1 MQTEGSSNRIAY
13 FDHLRVLAIFLIMVL
28 HAASLLWYDTDIH
41 SASWLIMN
49 AYKVLTD
56 HAVLLFVMISG
67 ALFLNPHKEISIKRL
82 YVHSIL
88 RLVIVLFVWN
98 CFYGIYDFL
107 QYKAGLKFLVW
118 EIADGRN
125 HLWFLPMIIGLY
137 VLQPILHR
145 WITNASEKEI
155 HYFIAVFFVVQIIWE
170 TLETLQ
176 ISDFITLLSKY
187 RSIPMMCG
195 YIGYFVIGSA
205 VVHYGFLREKKK
217 LVYILGIIGMLLS
230 PFAIIGHSRIKQIP
244 MASTVDS
251 FSVLTFVFAVA
262 IFCLV
267 TDLFDKKHFGE
278 RATAIIANIGRDTFG
293 LYLCHM
299 GIIEIITPLRDWY
312 YSMSP
317 LLGVPVYAISIFF
330 IGICISAVLRRIP
343 VIGRYIC

>member
-1 MQTEGSSNRIAY
+1 MKSSERSVSFDILRIISALSIIIMHITTDRFYSLQLGSREWTIN
-13 FDHLRVLAIFLIMVL
+13 
-28 HAASLLWYDTDIH
+28 ASINSLFHFGVPI
-41 SASWLIMN
+41 
-49 AYKVLTD
+49 
-56 HAVLLFVMISG
+56 FVMISG
-67 ALFLNPHKEISIKRL
+67 ALFLNPHKQISIKHL
-82 YVHSIL
+82 YIHNIL

-98 CFYGIYDFL
+98 CFYGINDFF
-107 QYKAGLKFLVW
+107 QYKASPKFLVW

-137 VLQPILHR
+137 ILQPILHR

-230 PFAIIGHSRIKQIP
+230 PFAIIGHSKIKQIP